1 MKLKDISLSIYSF
14 GYAAGFIHDA
24 RPEAATAVVSI
35 ENIADLAVRYGL
47 GGIEF
52 PVDRYFPVTQLG
64 EARRFVNDLEK
75 RGLSVAIDIE
85 TFDANYIRE
94 LLPVLTGQGL
104 AFARIKMSGMYGG
117 NRYAE
122 PEFSGWVKAFVSD
135 LRALLPELRRHGVRL
150 LIENHQD
157 LGSDDLIAIIGA
169 TSARHVGVNWDV
181 GNSLAVLDTPE
192 DFLRK
197 AAGFIGNVHLKDY
210 RLYRCEGGF
219 RMVRCALGEGVVD
232 FPGALRALKDLHGA
246 VPMAIELGAEK
257 CRQPDIFKREYW
269 EAYPSCDIVSKV
281 AFFSFLNQKLLD
293 RDDWQSAWERGLP
306 GKAIIDSEMDD
317 LERSV
322 AYLQKLDV

>member
-14 GYAAGFIHDA
+14 GYAAGFVHDSRA
-24 RPEAATAVVSI
+24 EAAKAVVSI
-35 ENIADLAVRYGL
+35 ENIAELAVRHGL

-52 PVDRYFPVTQLG
+52 PVDRYFAPARLG
-64 EARRFVNDLEK
+64 EAGKFVGDVKK
-75 RGLSVAIDIE
+75 RGLAVAVDVE
-85 TFDANYIRE
+85 TFDAGYVRE
-94 LLPVLTGQGL
+94 LLPVLAERGL
-104 AFARIKMSGMYGG
+104 DFARIKMSGIYGG

-122 PEFSGWVKAFVSD
+122 LEFSSRVDAFVSD
-135 LRALLPELRRHGVRL
+135 LRALLPELRRHDVRL

-169 TSARHVGVNWDV
+169 TSAAHIGINWDM

-197 AAGFIGNVHLKDY
+197 AGGFIGNVHLKDY
-210 RLYRCEGGF
+210 RLYRCGAGF

-232 FPGALRALKDLHGA
+232 FPVALRALKDLHGA
-246 VPMAIELGAEK
+246 LPMAIELGAQN

-269 EAYPSCDIVSKV
+269 EAYPSYDVASKV
-281 AFFSFLNQKLLD
+281 SYFSFLNQKLAD
-293 RDDWQSAWERGLP
+293 GDGWQSPWERDLP
-306 GKAIIDSEMDD
+306 GKAIVESEMED

-322 AYLQKLDV
+322 AYLRTLDV